1 MFTIYLHLRNASLLS
16 GCVSGLDGQVNARVV
31 GLRRHLRVLPSRT
44 RPSLFAGD

>member
-1 MFTIYLHLRNASLLS
+1 MLTLSFHRRNGTLAGEGLS
-16 GCVSGLDGQVNARVV
+16 REVPRVFGHAI